1 MSNKL
6 FLGLDGGATKILA
19 QTCDFDSKSTLITP
33 NGKYIEYSYN
43 ESNNFDSTFKPT
55 SLLQQQKEAKKN
67 KYKFSKEEEKQSSSI
82 IDTIVKIILTSV
94 KNNKISHVGLCFPG
108 IKTTNF
114 DGISIMANG
123 PRSIDMLSQLNQKI
137 KAKLGHRLLIKTIY
151 DDSACCVIGET
162 KSSTGK
168 LKNCKNAIYIGGGT
182 GIADGLILN
191 NKLIDFKNHSG
202 IKRSWE
208 LIMPNHESVE
218 QCLSLGGMINQW
230 NSTKYIPVSGIIE
243 LFNHARSGNNFAN
256 NIIVKA
262 AKAFAFLIEKRIKFF
277 QSHNTKPEK
286 IIIGQRLGNIVSD
299 RNNLLSKQILKN
311 YTGQIPIEISTD
323 RRTAAIGAA
332 YKAYETI
339 K

>member
-1 MSNKL
+1 MRNKL
-6 FLGLDGGATKILA
+6 FLGLDGGATKVLA
-19 QTCDFDSKSTLITP
+19 QTCEFDLKSTLITP
-33 NGKYIEYSYN
+33 NGKHIEYSYN

-55 SLLQQQKEAKKN
+55 RLLQQQKEAKKN
-67 KYKFSKEEEKQSSSI
+67 KYTFSKEEEKQSSSI
-82 IDTIVKIILTSV
+82 IDTIVKIILSSV

-137 KAKLGHRLLIKTIY
+137 KSKLGHRLSIKTIY
-151 DDSACCVIGET
+151 DDSECCVIGEI
-162 KSSTGK
+162 KSSLGK

-182 GIADGLILN
+182 GIADGIILN
-191 NKLIDFKNHSG
+191 NKIIDIKNHKEL
-202 IKRSWE
+202 KRSWE

-230 NSTKYIPVSGIIE
+230 NSTKNIPVSGTIE
-243 LFNHARSGNNFAN
+243 LFNYARSGDYFAN
-256 NIIVKA
+256 NIIEKA
-262 AKAFAFLIEKRIKFF
+262 AKAFTFLIEKRIKFF

-286 IIIGQRLGNIVSD
+286 IVIGQRLGN
-299 RNNLLSKQILKN
+299 LLSDKNNPLSKLILKN
-311 YTGQIPIEISTD
+311 YNNQIPIEISTD

-332 YKAYETI
+332 YKANENI